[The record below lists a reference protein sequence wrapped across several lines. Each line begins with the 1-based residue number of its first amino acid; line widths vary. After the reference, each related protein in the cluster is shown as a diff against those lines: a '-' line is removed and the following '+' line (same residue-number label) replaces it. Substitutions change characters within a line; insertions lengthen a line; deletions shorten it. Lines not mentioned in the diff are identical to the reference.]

1 MFYVYMYDLFA
12 KSCGFKISAMNMT
25 PEGCPSMAVAMAVI
39 DGLPYTR
46 RAGGCI
52 MYGCQVGHYE
62 QGSFVVDYDNSQEWR
77 AARGLL

>member
-12 KSCGFKISAMNMT
+12 KSCGFTINAMNMT
-25 PEGCPSMAVAMAVI
+25 PDGCPSMAVALAVI

-46 RAGGCI
+46 RAGGCV
-52 MYGCQVGHYE
+52 MYGYQVGHYE
-62 QGSFVVDYDNSQEWR
+62 HGSFVVDYDNCQEWR